1 MSFLKKQSL
10 SFTLIVLLLIL
21 AKFNPA
27 VGQST
32 KLISGSV
39 IDATTKE
46 SLPFVTVTL
55 KKSLIGTVTN
65 ENGFFDLKYPDDI
78 TNDSLFITLLGFQSV
93 TLPLSDIKDSA
104 SVSLLKSDIELKE
117 VVIRPLP
124 PTYYIKQAIAN
135 LKQTNPKDPFQT
147 QAYYREIMTENG
159 NFIVSN
165 EAVFKTFYPSF
176 QDTIKNQH
184 QALLFRKADDIKEV
198 AFMKAQRDKKAA
210 KKEAR
215 AKKKGKILTEEESK
229 GIAANFGGPEAIL
242 RQADLSKSGDEYLD
256 STSFKHYEYTFAPSS
271 SYDSKELMVIN
282 FKSKGKVDHSHQ
294 VGKIYIDIASNAI
307 VKIEESGDFVIPLA
321 LRPVLFLYGFS
332 IDDAKY
338 STVTEFQGVNN
349 RWYPKN
355 ISFNLGAMLTKKH
368 WFADNEHSL
377 FEVES
382 MFTVNKIKINGTS
395 PIPKEKRFDAKKKIE
410 PQVFNDEGLNW
421 SEVNIIKK

>member
-1 MSFLKKQSL
+1 MKAIKTQIFSY
-10 SFTLIVLLLIL
+10 LILLLLIIGS
-21 AKFNPA
+21 FNNNA
-27 VGQST
+27 NAQAT
-32 KLISGSV
+32 KLINGSV
-39 IDATTKE
+39 IDGSTNE
-46 SLPFVTVTL
+46 YLPFVTVTL

-65 ENGFFDLKYPDDI
+65 EGGFFDLKYPEDI
-78 TNDSLFITLLGFQSV
+78 TNDSLFITLLGYQSS
-93 TLPLSDIKDSA
+93 TLALSDIKDSIKIT
-104 SVSLLKSDIELKE
+104 LNKSDIELKE

-147 QAYYREIMTENG
+147 QAYYRELITEND

-210 KKEAR
+210 KKEAK

-229 GIAANFGGPEAIL
+229 GIASTFGGPESIL

-256 STSFKHYEYTFAPSS
+256 STSFKHYEYTFAASS

-332 IDDAKY
+332 IDDPKY
-338 STVTEFQGVNN
+338 ATITEFQAINN

-355 ISFNLGAMLTKKH
+355 ISFNLSAELTKKH
-368 WFADNEHSL
+368 WFADNEHS
-377 FEVES
+377 FFDVES
-382 MFTVNKIKINGTS
+382 MFTVNKIKINGIS
-395 PIPKEKRFDAKKKIE
+395 PIPKEKRFDAKKKIDS
-410 PQVFNDEGLNW
+410 QVFNDEGLNW
-421 SEVNIIKK
+421 TDVNIIKK